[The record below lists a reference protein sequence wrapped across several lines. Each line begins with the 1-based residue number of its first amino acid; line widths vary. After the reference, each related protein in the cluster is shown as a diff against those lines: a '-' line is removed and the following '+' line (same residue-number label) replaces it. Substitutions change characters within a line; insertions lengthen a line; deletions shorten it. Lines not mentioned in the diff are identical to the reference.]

1 MSSFPCQHG
10 RNSAKGVNLMLYIH
24 TINWWLCADV
34 QTTINSK
41 AIMNKVPPIDKYIQL
56 NHRVN
61 HEIA

>member
-1 MSSFPCQHG
+1 MSSFLCQLG
-10 RNSAKGVNLMLYIH
+10 RNIAKCVHLILYIH

-34 QTTINSK
+34 KFTANSN
-41 AIMNKVPPIDKYIQL
+41 AIMNKVPAIDKYIQL